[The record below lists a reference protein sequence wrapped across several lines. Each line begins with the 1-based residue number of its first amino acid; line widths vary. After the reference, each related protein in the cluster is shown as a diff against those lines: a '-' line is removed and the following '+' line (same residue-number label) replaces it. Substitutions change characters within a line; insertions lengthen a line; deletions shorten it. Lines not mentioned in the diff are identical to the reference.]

1 VRRISIYFFEFDDE
15 NAEHIARH
23 GITPEEIEQI
33 TGNAYVT
40 ARNAGVPEN
49 RILMIG
55 QTDGG
60 RALTIVLEATRDD
73 VVWRPITG
81 WDSTQEEHQLLSGN

>member
-1 VRRISIYFFEFDDE
+1 MPRIAIYFLEFDDD
-15 NAEHIARH
+15 NVDHLGRH
-23 GITPEEIEQI
+23 GIGPEEIEQV

-40 ARNAGVPEN
+40 TRNAREPAN

-60 RALTIVLEATRDD
+60 RVLTVVLEATRDD
-73 VVWRPITG
+73 VVWRPVTG
-81 WDSTQEEHQLLSGN
+81 WDSTPEERRLLTGN

>member
-1 VRRISIYFFEFDDE
+1 VQRIAVYFLEFDDE
-15 NAEHIARH
+15 NTDHLSRH
-23 GITPEEIEQI
+23 GVAPEEIEQV

-40 ARNAGVPEN
+40 ARNARGPDN

-60 RALTIVLEATRDD
+60 RVITVVLEATRDD
-73 VVWRPITG
+73 VVWRPVTG
-81 WDSTQEEHQLLSGN
+81 WSATPEERELLTGN